1 MGKTAEQTV
10 LTVSEFAEGIGA
22 EIFGDS
28 RLRVT
33 AVNSVES
40 ARRTEV
46 CFVSS
51 ARHVDNLAASKA
63 GAVIVSEKVDGIDI
77 TQLLVS
83 DVDVALIKA
92 LHLFAPKLTVTGGI
106 HPAAVVE
113 KTAVIGKNVAIGP
126 GAYISGNVT
135 IGPETT
141 ISAGCIIGENTTI
154 GSNCRLDG
162 NVVVYH
168 NCQIGDNCVI
178 LANTAIGST
187 GYGYKFIDG
196 QHRRI
201 PHNGG
206 VVIEDCVDIGANCC
220 VDRAKFGNTVIGAGT
235 KIDNLVQIGHNCII
249 GKCCLLAGQVGL
261 SGSCRLDDGA
271 ILAGQAGISDHVAI
285 GAQSMIGGGAAV
297 IHDVPAGK
305 KVWGSP
311 AIDFMDYA
319 RIYAVTKR
327 LPQMAKQLKKV
338 TRKVEKLE
346 ASKNNS

>member
-10 LTVSEFAEGIGA
+10 LTVSELAEGIGA

-28 RLRVT
+28 SLRVT

-46 CFVSS
+46 CFVSA
-51 ARHVDNLAASKA
+51 ARHMDSLAASKA
-63 GAVIVSEKVDGIDI
+63 GAVIVSKKVDGINI

-92 LHLFAPKLTVTGGI
+92 LNLFAPKLTVTNGV
-106 HPAAVVE
+106 HPATVVE
-113 KTAVIGKNVAIGP
+113 KSAALGKNVAIGP
-126 GAYISGNVT
+126 GAYVSGNVT
-135 IGPETT
+135 IGPDTT
-141 ISAGCIIGENTTI
+141 ISAGCIIGENTII

-168 NCQIGDNCVI
+168 NCQIGNNCVI

-196 QHRRI
+196 QHRLI

-206 VVIEDCVDIGANCC
+206 VVIEDCVEIGANCC

-249 GKCCLLAGQVGL
+249 GKCCLIAGQVGLAGSCRLGDGVVLAGQVGV
-261 SGSCRLDDGA
+261 
-271 ILAGQAGISDHVAI
+271 SDHI
-285 GAQSMIGGGAAV
+285 TMGDKSMVGGGSAV
-297 IHDVPAGK
+297 VTDVAAGK

-311 AIDFMDYA
+311 AIDFGVFS
-319 RIYAVTKR
+319 RRHIVSQR
-327 LPQMAKQLKKV
+327 LPQMAKKLKEV
-338 TRKVEKLE
+338 TERVEKLE
-346 ASKNNS
+346 ASKDNS

>member
-10 LTVSEFAEGIGA
+10 LTVSELAECIGA

-28 RLRVT
+28 RLRIT
-33 AVNSVES
+33 AVNSLES
-40 ARRTEV
+40 ASETEV

-51 ARHVDNLAASKA
+51 ARHIDSLAASKA
-63 GAVIVSEKVDGIDI
+63 RAVIVSEKVDGINI

-92 LHLFAPKLTVTGGI
+92 LNLFAPKLTVTGGV
-106 HPAAVVE
+106 HPSAVVE
-113 KTAVIGKNVAIGP
+113 QSAVIGKNVAIGP
-126 GAYISGNVT
+126 GAYIGGNVT
-135 IGPETT
+135 LGADTT

-168 NCQIGDNCVI
+168 NCVIGDNCII
-178 LANTAIGST
+178 LANSVIGST

-196 QHRRI
+196 QHRLI

-206 VVIEDCVDIGANCC
+206 VVIEDCVEIGANCC

-235 KIDNLVQIGHNCII
+235 KIDNLVQIAHNCII

-261 SGSCRLDDGA
+261 AGSCRLGDGVV
-271 ILAGQAGISDHVAI
+271 LAGQVGVGDHI
-285 GAQSMIGGGAAV
+285 TMGDQSMAGGGSAV
-297 IHDVPAGK
+297 ITDVAVGK

-311 AIDFMDYA
+311 AIDFGVFT
-319 RIYAVTKR
+319 RRHIVSQH
-327 LPQMAKQLKKV
+327 LPQMAKQLKEI
-338 TRKVEKLE
+338 TGRVEKLE
-346 ASKNNS
+346 SSKDNS